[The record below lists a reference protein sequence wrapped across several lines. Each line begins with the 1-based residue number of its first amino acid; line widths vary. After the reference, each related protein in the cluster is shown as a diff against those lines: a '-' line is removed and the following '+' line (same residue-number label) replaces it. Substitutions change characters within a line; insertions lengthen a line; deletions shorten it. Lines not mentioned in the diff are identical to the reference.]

1 MKLEK
6 IREDANGDAKKIVRY
21 VSTSLRGLNPYSDQ
35 ISRAFRHIVEKD
47 QKEHGVKNDKD
58 KDLEDTVDAFQKKV
72 DDLLDIDVVNASTSA
87 EDA

>member
-1 MKLEK
+1 MRRGRFAVVVDLKLEK
-6 IREDANGDAKKIVRY
+6 IREDANGDAKKIVR
-21 VSTSLRGLNPYSDQ
+21 
-35 ISRAFRHIVEKD
+35 AFRHILEKD

-58 KDLEDTVDAFQKKV
+58 KDLEDTVDAFQKNV